1 MLNRSQQ
8 VAKKSAHV
16 SVKFGGRIRTID
28 QLIRKFQ
35 KKCKEEKIIDQY
47 KKRSFYK
54 SKSQKN
60 RDAKAAGK
68 RRTIQRLRKK
78 QSK

>member
-1 MLNRSQQ
+1 
-8 VAKKSAHV
+8 VAKKCAHV
-16 SVKFGGRIRTID
+16 LVKLGGRIRTTD

-54 SKSQKN
+54 SKSQKS

-68 RRTIQRLRKK
+68 RRTIQRLIKK